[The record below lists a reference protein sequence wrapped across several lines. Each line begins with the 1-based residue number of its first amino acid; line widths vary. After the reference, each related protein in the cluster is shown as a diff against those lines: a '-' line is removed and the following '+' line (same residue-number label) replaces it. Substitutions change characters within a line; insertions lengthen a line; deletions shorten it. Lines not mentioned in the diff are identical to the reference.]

1 MIVHVAAVRS
11 GSGDLSLFAATSP
24 EQLDKDIIDMAL
36 REYGPKEDNDDWPDY
51 AEEYNNQ
58 YSHYLADQY
67 SIDVE
72 EFDL

>member
-1 MIVHVAAVRS
+1 MKVFVAAVRS
-11 GSGDLSLFAATSP
+11 RSGSGGLFAATTA
-24 EQLDKDIIDMAL
+24 EQLDQDIIDMAL
-36 REYGPKEDNDDWPDY
+36 REYGPREDNDNWPDY
-51 AEEYNNQ
+51 AEDYGGN